1 MAILEVENVSRAFAR
16 RRVLRDVSFQARAGE
31 VVGLLGPNGAG
42 KSTLLQ
48 ILAGQL
54 APSRGWVR
62 YHPLPRAGTPVK
74 VPNRGLAPQRARALL
89 GVLAHDPQLYGEL
102 SAAENLR
109 LFAHLAE
116 VPDVEAAIE
125 RGLVAAR
132 VADRRNEL
140 VERFSRGMRQRLAF
154 ERASLHGPAV
164 LLLDEPFTGLDD
176 HSVTQLLTRLRAL
189 AADGALVVLATHD
202 LDATDRYLDTAYLLR
217 EGRLV
222 PLVRNGILRDAYRR
236 SLAENDVSSPA
247 PQPGEQSPEG
257 RVGLHAGLHAG
268 GGAAAADDEPGAPVG
283 AILRAARAIVGKDL
297 RIEWRQREGLLTTL
311 FFAVSCVLVFS
322 FGLVREGRTPPDVG
336 PAVLWVAM
344 AFAGTLAMAR
354 SFERERSAGTLSA
367 VLQSPAPRAGIY
379 LGKWLALVVLL
390 LAVDVALLPLVSLF
404 FQMPLLER
412 WWQVVPMVLAGT
424 AGYAAVGTLFAAM
437 LSRTRTRDVLLPVLL
452 YPMTVP
458 VMIGGVRGTAAA
470 LIDPPVPGLVGM
482 WLALLLCFG
491 AVFLTVALWTFDAL
505 MTDAPSRPAR
515 GE

>member
-1 MAILEVENVSRAFAR
+1 MAMLQVEGVSRSFAR
-16 RRVLRDVSFQARAGE
+16 RRVLRDVNLEARPGE
-31 VVGLLGPNGAG
+31 IVGVLGPNGAG

-54 APSRGWVR
+54 APSRGRVR
-62 YHPLPRAGTPVK
+62 YRPTRPTASTSKLPAG
-74 VPNRGLAPQRARALL
+74 GLAPHEARPFL
-89 GVLAHDPQLYGEL
+89 GVLAHEPQLYGEL
-102 SAAENLR
+102 SSAENLR
-109 LFAHLAE
+109 LFARLAD
-116 VPDVEAAIE
+116 VPDTEAAIE
-125 RGLVAAR
+125 RALHAAR
-132 VADRRNEL
+132 VADRRDEL

-154 ERASLHGPAV
+154 ERAALHGPSV

-176 HSVTQLLTRLRAL
+176 ESVAQLLARLRAM
-189 AADGALVVLATHD
+189 ASEGVLVVLATHD
-202 LDATDRYLDTAYLLR
+202 LDLVDASLDTAYVLRDGRVVALPRDTVLR
-217 EGRLV
+217 E
-222 PLVRNGILRDAYRR
+222 AYRR
-236 SLAENDVSSPA
+236 SLAEPTGTGASRHSPRDRGVPA
-247 PQPGEQSPEG
+247 PA
-257 RVGLHAGLHAG
+257 H
-268 GGAAAADDEPGAPVG
+268 GAAVDDEARANAGEPVS
-283 AILRAARAIVGKDL
+283 AILRIASAIVGKDL

-322 FGLVREGRTPPDVG
+322 FGLVRDGRPLPDVG

-354 SFERERSAGTLSA
+354 SFERERAAGTLSA
-367 VLQSPAPRAGIY
+367 VLQSPASRAGIY
-379 LGKWLALVVLL
+379 LGKWMSLVILL
-390 LAVDVALLPLVSLF
+390 LTVDVVLLPLVSLF
-404 FQMPLLER
+404 FQMPLVDR
-412 WWQVVPMVLAGT
+412 WWQVIPMVLAGT

-458 VMIGGVRGTAAA
+458 VMIGGVRGTSAAMSEPQ
-470 LIDPPVPGLVGM
+470 LPGLVGM